1 MKSLFNFALS
11 CFAFAS
17 VANAQLSYPQP
28 KKIPQVET
36 RFGVAI
42 EDSFKWMENPS
53 DPDLWGWIEEQKAL
67 TAGALDS
74 NVGDEFARRTLEF
87 RKLREEQAK
96 VTEAAEA
103 RWSRAAAPGLED
115 DLRSMGIREQ
125 RFIKWE
131 EPSRFLKSVPV
142 KAESALYK
150 LQSQAVH
157 SGDLRRVIV
166 SQKSDNKVVDIL
178 LVKFY
183 TFIAWENDESFYY
196 ISDLDERIGGGKP
209 GLFRHTVGEVQSEDV
224 LLLTGRT
231 SSSDLTVHQV
241 GPRFFAEVDGT
252 IGALQ
257 LSTGRLT
264 NRIPVNG
271 EIVEMTSANDAEAT
285 VLSFRSANY
294 GEFQQLRLRDGQR
307 RLLLGERDF
316 VLEKTKRLGAGAVLV
331 IGVRD
336 GAHVAGVLS
345 PLGELTMIPGL
356 ADGTIDYVSHTEDT
370 VKLSFENYA
379 QPKSIYAYDLKTA
392 ELKLLAKQ
400 SYPIEIESEKIF
412 YTASTGQRAS
422 VWIMR
427 KKGVALTAT
436 TPVILFGYGGFRVQ
450 ITPAFGIYESLSWME
465 KGGAF
470 AVATIPGS
478 LDYGDAW
485 WQVARN
491 AGRTHS
497 FDSFALAAK
506 ELIARGWTSSEHI
519 GMMGASNGGTLVA
532 GTLQRHPE
540 LFKAAVPIVGVMDLL
555 NFPLFT
561 AGKYWTN
568 DYGNPFTERDF
579 RGILPLSP
587 YHALERKAYPATLV
601 MTAEFDDRVVPM
613 HSYKYVAR
621 LQEYNTS
628 AAPILLY
635 NKEWGGHGRASG
647 SARESSRFVSAFYTF
662 FAQQLGL

>member
-1 MKSLFNFALS
+1 MKSFLNSALL
-11 CFAFAS
+11 CLAFSS
-17 VANAQLSYPQP
+17 VVSAQVSYPQP

-36 RFGVAI
+36 RFGVSI
-42 EDSFKWMENPS
+42 EDSFKWMENSS
-53 DPDLWGWIEEQKAL
+53 DPDLWSWIEEQKTF
-67 TAGALDS
+67 TANSLDT
-74 NVGDEFARRTLEF
+74 NLGDDFAKRTLEF
-87 RKLREEQAK
+87 RKLREEQGK
-96 VTEAAEA
+96 VTQAAEA
-103 RWSRAAAPGLED
+103 VFSRSAAPGLEE
-115 DLRSMGIREQ
+115 DLRNMGIREQ

-131 EPSRFLKSVPV
+131 VPSRNQKSLPV
-142 KAESALYK
+142 KAESTRYK
-150 LQSQAVH
+150 LTSQAVH

-166 SQKSDNKVVDIL
+166 SQKSDNQVVDIL

-183 TFIAWENDESFYY
+183 TFIAWQDDESFFY
-196 ISDLDERIGGGKP
+196 ISDLDERIGGGRP
-209 GLFRHTVGEVQSEDV
+209 GLFRHTVGEIQSEDV
-224 LLLTGRT
+224 LLLTGKT
-231 SSSDLTVHQV
+231 SNSDLTIHQV
-241 GPRFFAEVDGT
+241 GERFFAEVDGT
-252 IGALQ
+252 IGGLQ

-271 EIVEMTSANDAEAT
+271 EVVEMSSGSDVEAT
-285 VLSFRSANY
+285 VLTFKNANY
-294 GEFQQLRLRDGQR
+294 GEFEQLRLRDGQR
-307 RLLLGERDF
+307 RRLLAEQAF
-316 VLEKTKRLGAGAVLV
+316 VLERTKRIGNNAVLV
-331 IGVRD
+331 IGLRD
-336 GAHVAGVLS
+336 GAHVAAILS
-345 PLGELTMIPGL
+345 PMGELTMIPGL
-356 ADGTIDYVSHTEDT
+356 EDGTIEYVSHSEES
-370 VKLSFENYA
+370 VKLSLETYS
-379 QPKSIYAYDLKTA
+379 QPKSIYSYDLKSG

-400 SYPIEIESEKIF
+400 TYPIEIESEKIF

-422 VWIMR
+422 LFVMR
-427 KKGVALTAT
+427 KKGTPLTSR
-436 TPVILFGYGGFRVQ
+436 TPVILFGYGGFRVA

-470 AVATIPGS
+470 AVATLPGS
-478 LDYGDAW
+478 LDYGESW
-485 WQVARN
+485 YQVARN

-497 FDSFALAAK
+497 FDSFALAAQ
-506 ELIARGWTSSEHI
+506 ELIARGWTSSQNI

-532 GTLQRHPE
+532 GTMQRHPE

-561 AGKYWTN
+561 AGKYWTT
-568 DYGNPFTERDF
+568 DYGNTFSEQEF
-579 RGILPLSP
+579 RGIFPLSP

-628 AAPILLY
+628 EAPILLY